1 MKLNNIYKSVIASGL
16 IALMGS
22 VQAMEI
28 NHKDVD
34 LNEDGMV
41 TEAEIINVIKTHF
54 MKMDKDGDSQVT
66 VNEWEDNIEH

>member
-1 MKLNNIYKSVIASGL
+1 MKLNNLHKSVIASSL

-34 LNEDGMV
+34 LNQDGMV

-54 MKMDKDGDSQVT
+54 MKMDKDGDTQVT
-66 VNEWEDNIEH
+66 TDEWEDTLEN